1 MAEKT
6 DAPRHWRVWLIAE
19 DATVDVLEAALE
31 DALAPGPLSMA
42 RFEAKAS
49 RPDAPKLWRLQALT
63 ALEPDIATL
72 ALGLAAAMGKAGA
85 GTEVPDFHVEPLE
98 DEDWLALNRRQFPPV
113 EAGRFFIHGSHFDSA
128 APTGKVVL
136 QLDAGP
142 AFGSGTHETTRGCL
156 LAIDELL
163 AAHKPARVL
172 DVGCGSGEL
181 AAVLR
186 AAGHTVLGVDQR
198 EPDSVAMRMDRYV
211 AADLGDGLPD
221 EVGGGFGIV
230 IAADVVEHL
239 ADPTLLMQ
247 DLAAAA
253 DPDGSVIISVPNF
266 GHWYPRLRVALGR
279 WDYDERG
286 ILDRTHL
293 RFFNRRT
300 FLRAAADAGLT
311 PRRSSNTGLPFDAL
325 RLDERSLVLRPIAAV
340 DRLLARVW
348 PNLFAY
354 QLIYE
359 FRTSV
364 PDELRRK
371 GERGFSS

>member
-1 MAEKT
+1 MPIPTYYGDEIC
-6 DAPRHWRVWLIAE
+6 RVNGMRYAF
-19 DATVDVLEAALE
+19 DVVVDTT
-31 DALAPGPLSMA
+31 
-42 RFEAKAS
+42 RY
-49 RPDAPKLWRLQALT
+49 RLQRV
-63 ALEPDIATL
+63 
-72 ALGLAAAMGKAGA
+72 G
-85 GTEVPDFHVEPLE
+85 
-98 DEDWLALNRRQFPPV
+98 
-113 EAGRFFIHGSHFDSA
+113 
-128 APTGKVVL
+128 
-136 QLDAGP
+136 
-142 AFGSGTHETTRGCL
+142 FGSGSYRDPDKTYEFKTSPHSSHGR
-156 LAIDELL
+156 I
-163 AAHKPARVL
+163 AAMVGDRTDRPLL

-198 EPDSVAMRMDRYV
+198 EPDSVAMRMDRFM

-221 EVGGGFGIV
+221 EVGGGFGTV